1 MLRPYDCS
9 QWRTLSPWNDGSSCD
24 GTDAA
29 NIFWPT
35 SRLLWLQFDDTVSGR
50 VLTHLRPARTI
61 RDAQLSSLLQR
72 FPILQSIDVSGCT
85 RLTGAWLRD
94 IEHHS
99 TIKCALLSLR
109 MISLFVL
116 SA

>member
-1 MLRPYDCS
+1 MTTCLLR
-9 QWRTLSPWNDGSSCD
+9 
-24 GTDAA
+24 
-29 NIFWPT
+29 
-35 SRLLWLQFDDTVSGR
+35 LQFDDTVSGR

-85 RLTGAWLRD
+85 QLTGAWLRD

-99 TIKCALLSLR
+99 TIK
-109 MISLFVL
+109 
-116 SA
+116 

>member
-1 MLRPYDCS
+1 MAPYVMMLM
-9 QWRTLSPWNDGSSCD
+9 L
-24 GTDAA
+24 
-29 NIFWPT
+29 PT
-35 SRLLWLQFDDTVSGR
+35 FSGQISRLLWLQFDDTVSGR

-99 TIKCALLSLR
+99 TIK
-109 MISLFVL
+109 
-116 SA
+116 

>member
-1 MLRPYDCS
+1 MVH
-9 QWRTLSPWNDGSSCD
+9 QWVSCAVEHAARQQRSLHSASPPWDQC
-24 GTDAA
+24 
-29 NIFWPT
+29 
-35 SRLLWLQFDDTVSGR
+35 LCLQFDDTVSGR

-94 IEHHS
+94 IEHHT
-99 TIKCALLSLR
+99 TIK
-109 MISLFVL
+109 
-116 SA
+116 